1 MSLRT
6 NQRHIREFLVVDACV
21 TALPCLALTTAR
33 LEAVVGGTILTECDM
48 ARGPEHL
55 FNGPARA
62 RAQPIL
68 RPGLGGGGCGW
79 RPGGLRDQPYEPV
92 PDEAFNSFQGLA
104 AELIVGA
111 EDKVVCSN
119 TMLDEDASKTRS
131 RIKARQPRRK
141 WSGRSDRRC
150 LRSSSMH
157 RHAYRSRTRSLL
169 CPGTGCQGLG
179 MSCVAKMRR
188 NWGTNWDNHLQG
200 RQLPL
205 ARDAW
210 KENTLHWPHTAVS
223 SVNSDSPR
231 FTYVISPRP
240 FCRPSLH
247 ALTSGLARKQRLVTR
262 RQQRHHLL
270 PGRPLHPSIA
280 PIRRRAATSIARAP
294 SQTDTARE
302 PSARERRPPPTM
314 VQDMP
319 PKGGYEPV
327 QYKVRGGFGLR

>member
-1 MSLRT
+1 M
-6 NQRHIREFLVVDACV
+6 A
-21 TALPCLALTTAR
+21 A
-33 LEAVVGGTILTECDM
+33 VGGVPAGCEISLTSQCQTRRSIHSKGLLPNSLSGQKTRLYAATQCWTRMRQRLVRES
-48 ARGPEHL
+48 
-55 FNGPARA
+55 
-62 RAQPIL
+62 
-68 RPGLGGGGCGW
+68 RPGSPGVNGQGGRTDDASEVRACIGTPTAAAPAHCCA
-79 RPGGLRDQPYEPV
+79 LV
-92 PDEAFNSFQGLA
+92 PAVKGLA
-104 AELIVGA
+104 
-111 EDKVVCSN
+111 C
-119 TMLDEDASKTRS
+119 
-131 RIKARQPRRK
+131 
-141 WSGRSDRRC
+141 
-150 LRSSSMH
+150 
-157 RHAYRSRTRSLL
+157 HA
-169 CPGTGCQGLG
+169 C
-179 MSCVAKMRR
+179 AKMRR